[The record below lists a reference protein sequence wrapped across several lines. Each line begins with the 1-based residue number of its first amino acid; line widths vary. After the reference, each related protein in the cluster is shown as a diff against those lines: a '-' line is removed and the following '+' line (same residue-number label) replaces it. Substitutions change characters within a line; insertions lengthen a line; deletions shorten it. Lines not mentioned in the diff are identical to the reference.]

1 MDFLYLAARFRY
13 IFLPK
18 QKIIMRNLVKKTTQQ
33 TTEKKQAQCCAK
45 LSKNQV
51 GCHD

>member
-1 MDFLYLAARFRY
+1 M
-13 IFLPK
+13 
-18 QKIIMRNLVKKTTQQ
+18 IMKTLLKKETQTAKTQ
-33 TTEKKQAQCCAK
+33 KKQAQCCAK